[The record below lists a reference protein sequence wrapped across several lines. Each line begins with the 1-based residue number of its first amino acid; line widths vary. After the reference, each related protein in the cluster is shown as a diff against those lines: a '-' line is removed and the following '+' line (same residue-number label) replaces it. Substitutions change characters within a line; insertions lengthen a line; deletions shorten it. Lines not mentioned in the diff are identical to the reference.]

1 MSQSLC
7 LAEAHAFFTPACVG
21 VMGVTSEE
29 KLRAIRE
36 LMNVKAELKAQ
47 LTNSTGPVLPPRAAR
62 RSAPAFQR
70 ITLDEIL
77 AAEPRTSEA
86 APAESP
92 DHSDLVLQLQRA
104 LREANAV
111 SAARKSQ
118 LEAVEAS
125 VEAQHKRIAD
135 LSRALAEVGGGS
147 GFKGSTPGT
156 FQEVIALRDQVVE
169 LQTQLELE
177 RAARV
182 KAESELRLL
191 RSSSLGVGVAS
202 KSSAGAN
209 GMPSSLAAAS
219 DAARDKYSA
228 HTEVVW
234 CQSYSDL
241 PPGGRWAMGNDGTI
255 WYITPKSGYWKQSQ
269 RDGSFTLSLDAPVG
283 VA

>member
-1 MSQSLC
+1 
-7 LAEAHAFFTPACVG
+7 
-21 VMGVTSEE
+21 MGVTSEE

-36 LMNVKAELKAQ
+36 LMSVKAELKAQ

-70 ITLDEIL
+70 ITLDEML
-77 AAEPRTSEA
+77 AAEPRSSSTSEA
-86 APAESP
+86 APAESQ

-156 FQEVIALRDQVVE
+156 FQEVLALRDQVVE

-219 DAARDKYSA
+219 DAAYIGK
-228 HTEVVW
+228 VVW

-241 PPGGRWAMGNDGTI
+241 PPGGRWAMGSDGTI